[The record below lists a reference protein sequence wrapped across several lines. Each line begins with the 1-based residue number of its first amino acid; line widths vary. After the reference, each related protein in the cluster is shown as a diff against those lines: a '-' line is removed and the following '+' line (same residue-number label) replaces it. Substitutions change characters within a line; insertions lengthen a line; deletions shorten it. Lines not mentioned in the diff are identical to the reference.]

1 MRLLIVG
8 AGGHAKVVL
17 DAALR
22 AGMDVAA
29 LRGEPGDATA
39 VLGVPV
45 IFGEETAEADS
56 FIVGV
61 GDNETRATL
70 FAAWQGRGLRPASVV
85 HPSAVIADSAR
96 IGAGTFIAAGVVVN
110 PDARIGGNAIL
121 NTGCTVDHDCVIGD
135 HAHIAPGVSLSGA
148 VFVGDGTLLGVGSCA
163 LPGVRVGAW
172 SVVGAGAA
180 VVHDIAGATVAAGVP
195 ASVVRTVE
203 RAE

>member
-17 DAALR
+17 DAALS

-29 LRGEPGDATA
+29 LRGEPGDPTA

-45 IFGEETAEADS
+45 VFGDETAEADS
-56 FIVGV
+56 YIVGV

-70 FAAWQGRGLRPASVV
+70 FAAWRDRGLAAVSVV

-110 PDARIGGNAIL
+110 PDAHVGENAIL
-121 NTGCTVDHDCVIGD
+121 NTGCTVDHDCSIGD
-135 HAHIAPGVSLSGA
+135 NAHIAPGASLSGA
-148 VFVGDGTLLGVGSCA
+148 VAVGDGTLLGVGSCA
-163 LPGVRVGAW
+163 MPGVSIGAW

-180 VVHDIAGATVAAGVP
+180 VVHDIADATVAAGVP
-195 ASVVRTVE
+195 A
-203 RAE
+203 RAFRQTEAGR